1 MMILS
6 KYRSENIKR
15 NYTMGTKKLDI
26 IPLYDWGMF
35 TEPRPSVV
43 AGPCS
48 AETEEQV
55 METAKGLKELGINV
69 YRAGIWK
76 PRTHPGSFEGVG
88 APGLKWMQRAKRE
101 YGLKIATEVASEKH
115 VFECLKYG
123 VDLVWLGA
131 RTTANPFLVQ
141 EIADALKDTDIP
153 VLVKNP
159 VNPDID
165 LWIGALE
172 RLNRAGIKK
181 LGVIHR
187 GFSTAD
193 KIKYRNDPQWQMAI
207 ELRSRH
213 PELPFFVDPSHM
225 AGCKDYIREL
235 SQRSLD
241 LGFEGLMIESHC
253 NPACALSDAKQ
264 QLTPEELKDMLY
276 NQITVRDSDSDA
288 KEWKDNIDQLRAK
301 IDILDENLLYTLGAR
316 MKVSKQIGE
325 YKKNNNIA
333 ILQTSRWDAV
343 LAKVVTKGKE
353 YGLSEGF
360 LTDVF
365 NAIHEASVE
374 IQNQVISEN
383 QSE

>member
-1 MMILS
+1 MA
-6 KYRSENIKR
+6 NR
-15 NYTMGTKKLDI
+15 NLDL

-35 TEPRPSVV
+35 TEPRPSVI

-48 AETEEQV
+48 AETQEQV
-55 METAKGLKELGINV
+55 METAKGLKDLGINV

-88 APGLKWMQRAKRE
+88 AEGLRWMQQAKKE
-101 YGLKIATEVASEKH
+101 YGLKISTEVASEKH
-115 VFECLKYG
+115 VFECLKFG

-159 VNPDID
+159 VNPDLD

-172 RLNRAGIKK
+172 RLNRAGIRK

-187 GFSTAD
+187 GFSTFE
-193 KIKYRNDPQWQMAI
+193 KIKYRNDPQWQVAV
-207 ELRSRH
+207 ELRSRF
-213 PELPFFVDPSHM
+213 PQLPFFVDPSHL
-225 AGCKDYIREL
+225 GGSKEYIREI

-253 NPACALSDAKQ
+253 NPSCALSDAKQ
-264 QLTPEELKDMLY
+264 QLTPDELRDMLY
-276 NQITVRDSDSDA
+276 NQIHVRDNDSDSPQW
-288 KEWKDNIDQLRAK
+288 KENIDQLRAK
-301 IDILDENLLYTLGAR
+301 IDIIDENILYALGSR
-316 MKVSKQIGE
+316 MKISRQIGE
-325 YKKNNNIA
+325 YKRDNNIA

-343 LAKVVTKGKE
+343 LAKVVEKGRE
-353 YGLSEGF
+353 YGLSEKF
-360 LTDVF
+360 LNDVF

-374 IQNQVISEN
+374 TQNEIISDSSS
-383 QSE
+383 QD

>member
-1 MMILS
+1 MS
-6 KYRSENIKR
+6 D
-15 NYTMGTKKLDI
+15 KKLDL
-26 IPLYDWGMF
+26 IPLYEWGMF

-48 AETEEQV
+48 AESEEQI
-55 METAKGLKELGINV
+55 METAAGLKDLGINV
-69 YRAGIWK
+69 FRAGIWK
-76 PRTHPGSFEGVG
+76 PRTHPGSFEGIG
-88 APGLKWMQRAKRE
+88 SEGLKWMQRAKKE
-101 YGLKIATEVASEKH
+101 YGLKISTEVASEKH
-115 VFECLKYG
+115 VFECLKFG

-159 VNPDID
+159 VNPDLD

-172 RLNRAGIKK
+172 RLNRAGIRK

-187 GFSTAD
+187 GFSTFD
-193 KIKYRNDPQWQMAI
+193 KIKYRNDPQWQVAV
-207 ELRSRH
+207 ELRSRY

-225 AGCKDYIREL
+225 AGSKDYIREI

-253 NPACALSDAKQ
+253 NPSVALSDARQ
-264 QLTPEELKDMLY
+264 QLTPPELRDLLY
-276 NQITVRDSDSDA
+276 DQIVVREKDSDSP
-288 KEWKDNIDQLRAK
+288 EWKENIDQLRAK
-301 IDILDENLLYTLGAR
+301 IDIIDENILYALGSR
-316 MKVSKQIGE
+316 MKISRQIGE

-333 ILQTSRWDAV
+333 ILQTSRWDAI
-343 LAKVVTKGKE
+343 LAKVVEAGKE
-353 YGLSEGF
+353 FGLSEKF
-360 LTDVF
+360 VKNVF

-374 IQNQVISEN
+374 AQNDIISGNSSKE
-383 QSE
+383 

>member
-1 MMILS
+1 MT
-6 KYRSENIKR
+6 NR
-15 NYTMGTKKLDI
+15 NLDL

-35 TEPRPSVV
+35 TEPRPSVI

-48 AETEEQV
+48 AETQEQV
-55 METAKGLKELGINV
+55 METAKGLKDLGINV

-88 APGLKWMQRAKRE
+88 AEGLRWMQQAKKE
-101 YGLKIATEVASEKH
+101 YGLKISTEVASEKH
-115 VFECLKYG
+115 VFECLKFG

-159 VNPDID
+159 VNPDLD

-172 RLNRAGIKK
+172 RLNRAGIRK

-187 GFSTAD
+187 GFSTFE
-193 KIKYRNDPQWQMAI
+193 KIKYRNDPQWQVAV
-207 ELRSRH
+207 ELRSRF
-213 PELPFFVDPSHM
+213 PQLPFFVDPSHL
-225 AGCKDYIREL
+225 GGSKEYIREI

-253 NPACALSDAKQ
+253 NPSCALSDAKQ
-264 QLTPEELKDMLY
+264 QLTPDELRDMLY
-276 NQITVRDSDSDA
+276 NQIHVRDNDSDSPQW
-288 KEWKDNIDQLRAK
+288 KENIDQLRAK
-301 IDILDENLLYTLGAR
+301 IDIIDENILYALGSR
-316 MKVSKQIGE
+316 MKISRQIGE
-325 YKKNNNIA
+325 YKRDNNIA

-343 LAKVVTKGKE
+343 LAKVVEKGKE
-353 YGLSEGF
+353 YGLSEKF
-360 LTDVF
+360 LNDVF

-374 IQNQVISEN
+374 TQNEIISDSSS
-383 QSE
+383 QD

>member
-1 MMILS
+1 MA
-6 KYRSENIKR
+6 N
-15 NYTMGTKKLDI
+15 KKLDI
-26 IPLYDWGMF
+26 IPLYEWGMF
-35 TEPRPSVV
+35 TEPRPSVI

-69 YRAGIWK
+69 FRAGIWK

-88 APGLKWMQRAKRE
+88 AEGLRWMQKVKKE

-159 VNPDID
+159 VNPDLD

-172 RLNRAGIKK
+172 RLNGAGIRK
-181 LGVIHR
+181 LGIIHR
-187 GFSTAD
+187 GFSTFD
-193 KIKYRNDPQWQMAI
+193 KIKYRNDPQWQVAI
-207 ELRSRH
+207 ELRSRY

-225 AGCKDYIREL
+225 AGCKDYIREV

-253 NPACALSDAKQ
+253 NPSCAWSDARQ
-264 QLTPEELKDMLY
+264 QLTPDELKDLLY
-276 NQITVRDSDSDA
+276 NQILVRNADSDSP
-288 KEWKDNIDQLRAK
+288 EWKENIDQLRAK
-301 IDILDENLLYTLGAR
+301 IDIIDENILYALGSR
-316 MKVSKQIGE
+316 MKISRQIGE
-325 YKKNNNIA
+325 YKKSNNIA

-343 LAKVVTKGKE
+343 LAKVIEKGHE
-353 YGLSEGF
+353 YDLSEKF

-374 IQNQVISEN
+374 IQNEIISD
-383 QSE
+383 SRR

>member
-1 MMILS
+1 MT
-6 KYRSENIKR
+6 NR
-15 NYTMGTKKLDI
+15 NLDL

-35 TEPRPSVV
+35 TEPRPSVI

-48 AETEEQV
+48 AETQEQV
-55 METAKGLKELGINV
+55 METAKGLKDLGINV

-88 APGLKWMQRAKRE
+88 AEGLRWMQQAKKE
-101 YGLKIATEVASEKH
+101 YGLKISTEVASEKH
-115 VFECLKYG
+115 VFECLKFG

-159 VNPDID
+159 VNPDLD

-172 RLNRAGIKK
+172 RLNRAGIRK

-187 GFSTAD
+187 GFSTFE
-193 KIKYRNDPQWQMAI
+193 KIKYRNDPQWQVAV
-207 ELRSRH
+207 ELRSRF
-213 PELPFFVDPSHM
+213 PQLPFFVDPSHL
-225 AGCKDYIREL
+225 GGSKEYIREI

-253 NPACALSDAKQ
+253 NPSCALSDAKQ
-264 QLTPEELKDMLY
+264 QLTPDELRDMLY
-276 NQITVRDSDSDA
+276 NQIHVRDNDSDSPQW
-288 KEWKDNIDQLRAK
+288 KENIDQLRAK
-301 IDILDENLLYTLGAR
+301 IDIIDENIIYALGSR
-316 MKVSKQIGE
+316 MKISRQIGE
-325 YKKNNNIA
+325 YKRDNNIA

-343 LAKVVTKGKE
+343 LAKVVEKGKE
-353 YGLSEGF
+353 YGLSEKF
-360 LTDVF
+360 LNDVF

-374 IQNQVISEN
+374 IQNEIISDSSS
-383 QSE
+383 QD

>member
-1 MMILS
+1 MAS
-6 KYRSENIKR
+6 R
-15 NYTMGTKKLDI
+15 NLDI
-26 IPLYDWGMF
+26 IPLYEWGMF

-88 APGLKWMQRAKRE
+88 SDGLRWLQKAKKE
-101 YGLKIATEVASEKH
+101 YGLKIATEVAGEKH
-115 VFECLKYG
+115 VFECLKFG

-159 VNPDID
+159 VNPDLD

-187 GFSTAD
+187 GFSTFE

-207 ELRSRH
+207 ELRSRY
-213 PELPFFVDPSHM
+213 PQLPFFVDPSHM
-225 AGCKDYIREL
+225 AGSRDYIREI

-253 NPACALSDAKQ
+253 DPSAALSDAKQ
-264 QLTPEELKDMLY
+264 QLTPAQLSDLLY
-276 NQITVRDSDSDA
+276 NQITVRDADSES

-301 IDILDENLLYTLGAR
+301 IDVIDENLLYALGSR
-316 MKVSKQIGE
+316 MKISRQIGE
-325 YKKNNNIA
+325 YKKSNNIA

-343 LAKVVTKGKE
+343 LAKVVEKGKE
-353 YGLSEGF
+353 YGLPKKFIE
-360 LTDVF
+360 DVF
-365 NAIHEASVE
+365 NAIHETSVE
-374 IQNQVISEN
+374 VQNEVISGGSQE
-383 QSE
+383 

>member
-1 MMILS
+1 MT
-6 KYRSENIKR
+6 NR
-15 NYTMGTKKLDI
+15 NLDL
-26 IPLYDWGMF
+26 IPLYEWGMF
-35 TEPRPSVV
+35 TEPRPSVI

-48 AETEEQV
+48 AETQEQV
-55 METAKGLKELGINV
+55 METAKGLKDLGINV

-88 APGLKWMQRAKRE
+88 AEGLRWMQQAKKE
-101 YGLKIATEVASEKH
+101 YGLKISTEVASEKH
-115 VFECLKYG
+115 VFECLKFG

-159 VNPDID
+159 VNPDLD

-172 RLNRAGIKK
+172 RLNRAGIRK

-187 GFSTAD
+187 GFSTFE
-193 KIKYRNDPQWQMAI
+193 KIKYRNDPQWQVAV
-207 ELRSRH
+207 ELRSRF
-213 PELPFFVDPSHM
+213 PQLPFFVDPSHL
-225 AGCKDYIREL
+225 GGSKEYIREI

-253 NPACALSDAKQ
+253 NPSCALSDAKQ
-264 QLTPEELKDMLY
+264 QLTPDELREMLY
-276 NQITVRDSDSDA
+276 NQIHVRDNDSDSPQW
-288 KEWKDNIDQLRAK
+288 KENIDQLRAK
-301 IDILDENLLYTLGAR
+301 IDIIDENIIYALGSR
-316 MKVSKQIGE
+316 MKISRQIGE
-325 YKKNNNIA
+325 YKRDNNIA

-343 LAKVVTKGKE
+343 LAKVVEKGRE
-353 YGLSEGF
+353 YGLSEKF
-360 LTDVF
+360 LNDVF

-374 IQNQVISEN
+374 TQNEIISDSSS
-383 QSE
+383 QD

>member
-1 MMILS
+1 MEL
-6 KYRSENIKR
+6 E
-15 NYTMGTKKLDI
+15 LQ
-26 IPLYDWGMF
+26 PLNLPSDN
-35 TEPRPSVV
+35 ERPFVI

-55 METAKGLKELGINV
+55 METAKGLKEMGINV

-88 APGLKWMQRAKRE
+88 APGLKWMQRAKKE
-101 YGLKIATEVASEKH
+101 YGLKISTEVASEKH

-172 RLNRAGIKK
+172 RLNRAGIRK

-225 AGCKDYIREL
+225 AGCKDYIQEL

-253 NPACALSDAKQ
+253 NPSCALSDAKQ
-264 QLTPEELKDMLY
+264 QLTPDELSDLLY
-276 NQITVRDSDSDA
+276 NKITVRDSDSDS
-288 KEWKDNIDQLRAK
+288 KEWKENIDQLRAK

-316 MKVSKQIGE
+316 MKVSRQIGE
-325 YKKNNNIA
+325 YKRANNVA
-333 ILQTSRWDAV
+333 ILQTSRWDKV
-343 LAKVVTKGKE
+343 LAKVVAKGHEYDLPEDFIKE
-353 YGLSEGF
+353 
-360 LTDVF
+360 VF

-374 IQNQVISEN
+374 IQNKVISGDR
-383 QSE
+383 SE

>member
-1 MMILS
+1 MA
-6 KYRSENIKR
+6 N
-15 NYTMGTKKLDI
+15 KKLELV
-26 IPLYDWGMF
+26 PLYDWGMF

-55 METAKGLKELGINV
+55 METARGLKEMGINV

-76 PRTHPGSFEGVG
+76 PRTHPGSFEGIG
-88 APGLKWMQRAKRE
+88 TEGLRWMQRARKE
-101 YGLKIATEVASEKH
+101 FGLKIATEVASERH
-115 VFECLKYG
+115 VMECIKFG
-123 VDLVWLGA
+123 VDLVWIGA

-159 VNPDID
+159 VNPDLE

-172 RLNRAGIKK
+172 RLNRAGVKK

-187 GFSTAD
+187 GFSTFE
-193 KIKYRNDPQWQMAI
+193 KIKYRNDPQWQIAI
-207 ELRSRH
+207 ELRSRY

-225 AGCKDYIREL
+225 GGSTEYIREI

-253 NPACALSDAKQ
+253 NPSCAMSDAKQ
-264 QLTPEELKDMLY
+264 QLTPGQLSDLLY
-276 NQITVRDSDSDA
+276 NQIAVRDADSDSPQW
-288 KEWKDNIDQLRAK
+288 KENIDQLRAK
-301 IDILDENLLYTLGAR
+301 IDVIDENLLYVLASR
-316 MKVSKQIGE
+316 MKVSRQIGQ
-325 YKKNNNIA
+325 YKKDNNIA
-333 ILQTSRWDAV
+333 ILQASRWDSV
-343 LAKVVTKGKE
+343 LAKVVEKGADYE
-353 YGLSEGF
+353 LSEKF
-360 LTDVF
+360 LTAVF

-374 IQNQVISEN
+374 AQNEIISGRP
-383 QSE
+383 SEL

>member
-1 MMILS
+1 MAD
-6 KYRSENIKR
+6 
-15 NYTMGTKKLDI
+15 KKLDI
-26 IPLYDWGMF
+26 VPLYEWGMF
-35 TEPRPSVV
+35 MEPRPSVV

-55 METAKGLKELGINV
+55 METAKGLKEMGINV

-88 APGLKWMQRAKRE
+88 APGLKWMQRAKKE
-101 YGLKIATEVASEKH
+101 YGLKISTEVASEKH

-172 RLNRAGIKK
+172 RLNRAGIRK

-187 GFSTAD
+187 GFSSFD
-193 KIKYRNDPQWQMAI
+193 KMKYRNDPHWDIAI
-207 ELRSRH
+207 ELRSRY

-225 AGCKDYIREL
+225 AGCKDYIQEL

-253 NPACALSDAKQ
+253 NPSCALSDAKQ
-264 QLTPEELKDMLY
+264 QLTPDELSDLLY
-276 NQITVRDSDSDA
+276 NKITVRDSDSDS
-288 KEWKDNIDQLRAK
+288 KEWKENIDQLRAK

-316 MKVSKQIGE
+316 MKVSRQIGE
-325 YKKNNNIA
+325 YKRANNVA
-333 ILQTSRWDAV
+333 ILQTSRWDKV
-343 LAKVVTKGKE
+343 LAKVVAKGQEYDLPEDFIKE
-353 YGLSEGF
+353 
-360 LTDVF
+360 VF

-374 IQNQVISEN
+374 IQNKVISGDR
-383 QSE
+383 SE

>member
-1 MMILS
+1 MA
-6 KYRSENIKR
+6 N
-15 NYTMGTKKLDI
+15 KKLDI

-48 AETEEQV
+48 AESEEQV
-55 METAKGLKELGINV
+55 METARGLKELGINV

-76 PRTHPGSFEGVG
+76 PRTHPGSFEGAG
-88 APGLKWMQRAKRE
+88 SPGLKWMQKAKKE

-115 VFECLKYG
+115 VFECLKFG

-159 VNPDID
+159 VNPDLD

-187 GFSTAD
+187 GFSTFE
-193 KIKYRNDPQWQMAI
+193 KIQYRNDPQWQVAI

-225 AGCKDYIREL
+225 AGCKDFIQEI

-253 NPACALSDAKQ
+253 NPSVALSDAKQ
-264 QLTPEELKDMLY
+264 QLTPAELSDLLY
-276 NQITVRDSDSDA
+276 KQIKVRDADSDA
-288 KEWKDNIDQLRAK
+288 KEWKENIDQLRAK
-301 IDILDENLLYTLGAR
+301 IDIIDENILYTLGSR
-316 MKVSKQIGE
+316 MKISRQIGE

-343 LAKVVTKGKE
+343 LAKVVAKGKE
-353 YGLSEGF
+353 YGLPEKF
-360 LTDVF
+360 ITDVF

-374 IQNQVISEN
+374 AQNEIISGK
-383 QSE
+383 SSK

>member
-6 KYRSENIKR
+6 KDRYENIRR